1 MKCPH
6 ISSQLFCLIKVGEDV
21 ILVLILIIG
30 FIVVDL
36 IANDLCV
43 AAIRAKDVIAYRL
56 IGSAIAVEG
65 RISDGGIRIAIA
77 VIRCI
82 AYDLNV
88 TACR

>member
-21 ILVLILIIG
+21 ILVLVLILIIG

-65 RISDGGIRIAIA
+65 RIADGR
-77 VIRCI
+77 V
-82 AYDLNV
+82 
-88 TACR
+88 

>member
-21 ILVLILIIG
+21 ILILIIG

-65 RISDGGIRIAIA
+65 RIADGR
-77 VIRCI
+77 V
-82 AYDLNV
+82 
-88 TACR
+88 

>member
-56 IGSAIAVEG
+56 IGSAIAV
-65 RISDGGIRIAIA
+65 
-77 VIRCI
+77 IRCI

-88 TACR
+88 TACRRNTEGTCDR

>member
-6 ISSQLFCLIKVGEDV
+6 ISSQLFCLIKVGEDA
-21 ILVLILIIG
+21 ILVLIIG
-30 FIVVDL
+30 FIVLDL

-65 RISDGGIRIAIA
+65 RIADGR
-77 VIRCI
+77 V
-82 AYDLNV
+82 
-88 TACR
+88 

>member
-6 ISSQLFCLIKVGEDV
+6 ISSQLVCLIKVGEDA
-21 ILVLILIIG
+21 ILVLIIG

-65 RISDGGIRIAIA
+65 RIADGR
-77 VIRCI
+77 V
-82 AYDLNV
+82 
-88 TACR
+88 

>member
-6 ISSQLFCLIKVGEDV
+6 ISSQLFCLIKVGEDA
-21 ILVLILIIG
+21 ILVLIIG

-65 RISDGGIRIAIA
+65 RIADGR
-77 VIRCI
+77 V
-82 AYDLNV
+82 
-88 TACR
+88 

>member
-6 ISSQLFCLIKVGEDV
+6 ISSQLFCLIKVGEDA
-21 ILVLILIIG
+21 ILILIIG

-43 AAIRAKDVIAYRL
+43 AAIKAKDVIAYRL

-65 RISDGGIRIAIA
+65 RIADGR
-77 VIRCI
+77 V
-82 AYDLNV
+82 
-88 TACR
+88 

>member
-43 AAIRAKDVIAYRL
+43 VAIRAKDVIAYRL

-65 RISDGGIRIAIA
+65 RIADGR
-77 VIRCI
+77 V
-82 AYDLNV
+82 
-88 TACR
+88 

>member
-30 FIVVDL
+30 FI
-36 IANDLCV
+36 ANDLCV

-65 RISDGGIRIAIA
+65 RIADGR
-77 VIRCI
+77 V
-82 AYDLNV
+82 
-88 TACR
+88 

>member
-21 ILVLILIIG
+21 ILVLILI
-30 FIVVDL
+30 IVVDL

-65 RISDGGIRIAIA
+65 RIADGR
-77 VIRCI
+77 V
-82 AYDLNV
+82 
-88 TACR
+88 

>member
-6 ISSQLFCLIKVGEDV
+6 ISSQLFCLIKVGEDA
-21 ILVLILIIG
+21 ILVLIIG

-43 AAIRAKDVIAYRL
+43 AAIRAKEVIAYRL

-65 RISDGGIRIAIA
+65 RIADGR
-77 VIRCI
+77 V
-82 AYDLNV
+82 
-88 TACR
+88 

>member
-1 MKCPH
+1 MPAH
-6 ISSQLFCLIKVGEDV
+6 FVSALCLIKVGEDA

-56 IGSAIAVEG
+56 IDPPLLSKV
-65 RISDGGIRIAIA
+65 
-77 VIRCI
+77 VFPT
-82 AYDLNV
+82 V
-88 TACR
+88 V

>member
-65 RISDGGIRIAIA
+65 RI
-77 VIRCI
+77 

-88 TACR
+88 TACRRNTEGTRDR

>member
-21 ILVLILIIG
+21 ILILIIG

-43 AAIRAKDVIAYRL
+43 AVIRAKDVIAYRL

-65 RISDGGIRIAIA
+65 RIADGR
-77 VIRCI
+77 V
-82 AYDLNV
+82 
-88 TACR
+88 

>member
-6 ISSQLFCLIKVGEDV
+6 ISSQLFCLIKVGEDA
-21 ILVLILIIG
+21 ILVLILILIIG

-65 RISDGGIRIAIA
+65 RIADGR
-77 VIRCI
+77 V
-82 AYDLNV
+82 
-88 TACR
+88 

>member
-43 AAIRAKDVIAYRL
+43 AAIRAKDVIAYCL
-56 IGSAIAVEG
+56 IDPLLLSKVVLPMVVYETP
-65 RISDGGIRIAIA
+65 
-77 VIRCI
+77 
-82 AYDLNV
+82 LLP
-88 TACR
+88 

>member
-1 MKCPH
+1 MKCLH

-21 ILVLILIIG
+21 ILVLIIG

-56 IGSAIAVEG
+56 IVAAIAVEG
-65 RISDGGIRIAIA
+65 RIADCH
-77 VIRCI
+77 V
-82 AYDLNV
+82 
-88 TACR
+88 

>member
-1 MKCPH
+1 MPAH
-6 ISSQLFCLIKVGEDV
+6 FVSA
-21 ILVLILIIG
+21 LIIG

-65 RISDGGIRIAIA
+65 RIADGR
-77 VIRCI
+77 V
-82 AYDLNV
+82 
-88 TACR
+88 

>member
-1 MKCPH
+1 MKCLH

-21 ILVLILIIG
+21 ILILIIG

-56 IGSAIAVEG
+56 IVAAIAVEG
-65 RISDGGIRIAIA
+65 RIADCH
-77 VIRCI
+77 V
-82 AYDLNV
+82 
-88 TACR
+88 

>member
-21 ILVLILIIG
+21 ILVLILILIIG

-65 RISDGGIRIAIA
+65 RIADGR
-77 VIRCI
+77 V
-82 AYDLNV
+82 
-88 TACR
+88 